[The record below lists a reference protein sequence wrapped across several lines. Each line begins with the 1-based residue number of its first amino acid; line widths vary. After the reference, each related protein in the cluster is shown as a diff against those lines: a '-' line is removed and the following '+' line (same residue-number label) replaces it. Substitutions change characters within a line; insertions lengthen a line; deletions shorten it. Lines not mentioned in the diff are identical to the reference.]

1 MTFSLL
7 LDFSGSTGFGTWRI
21 FVPLFWVTCRLFSI
35 FLLFWVL
42 ECFFC
47 LWILYTLFTL
57 VLLRHWGGVI
67 IFWFFSYSVLPFVL
81 LWQKRWVFFFF
92 IWTRILFL
100 TDQQIF
106 VLEWPKWEFVSLWL
120 TAFCW
125 TKSLLCNDAYYI
137 GMLFY
142 LESTLQLWASRRLC
156 VEFKMCWSVPL
167 HLFGRRGFP
176 SGRSS
181 IKHHSSGR
189 CELSVRT
196 SLCV

>member
-1 MTFSLL
+1 MFFLSV
-7 LDFSGSTGFGTWRI
+7 DFI
-21 FVPLFWVTCRLFSI
+21 
-35 FLLFWVL
+35 
-42 ECFFC
+42 
-47 LWILYTLFTL
+47 
-57 VLLRHWGGVI
+57 
-67 IFWFFSYSVLPFVL
+67 YSVYPCPAKTLRGSNYFLVFLILCFAFCPFVT
-81 LWQKRWVFFFF
+81 KKVSIFFF